1 VTAASGPPAKRLE
14 GRRAVVTGG
23 ARGIGLACVRR
34 LLDEGASALL
44 VDIDPAAA
52 EAAASALGAAGS
64 RVSAHV
70 ADLALPDQAAAIVA
84 AAERELGGVDILV
97 NNAGVA
103 PRADFLDLA
112 PQDFDRVMA
121 INLRAPFLLTQA
133 VARHLRARESGGVI
147 VNMSSINAVLNG
159 PDTLAYCVSK
169 GGLNQLT
176 RNCAVALAPYG
187 IRVNAVGPGTI
198 ATEMAASFGLTG
210 AGANAVLQ
218 RTPMRRLGR
227 PDEIAAVVAFLVSDD
242 ASFVS
247 GQTVYADGG
256 RLGLNY
262 SLPLDA

>member
-1 VTAASGPPAKRLE
+1 MSQPAALRLE
-14 GRRAVVTGG
+14 GRRAIVTGG
-23 ARGIGLACVRR
+23 ARGIGLACVQR
-34 LLDEGASALL
+34 LADEGASVLL
-44 VDIDPAAA
+44 VDIDAAVA
-52 EAAASALGAAGS
+52 EAA
-64 RVSAHV
+64 V
-70 ADLALPDQAAAIVA
+70 ADLAADVRIAVLAADLSHTDRAPTIVA

-97 NNAGVA
+97 NNAGIA
-103 PRADFLDLA
+103 PRADFLDLT
-112 PQDFDRVMA
+112 PDDFDRVMA
-121 INLRAPFLLTQA
+121 INLRTPFLLTQA
-133 VARHLRARESGGVI
+133 VARHLRARGAGGAV

-159 PDTLAYCVSK
+159 PDSLAYCVSK

-176 RNCAVALAPYG
+176 RNSAIALAPYG

-227 PDEIAAVVAFLVSDD
+227 PEEIAAVVAFLVSDD

-262 SLPLDA
+262 SLPLDD

>member
-1 VTAASGPPAKRLE
+1 VTAVLEPAAKRLE
-14 GRRAVVTGG
+14 GRRAIVTGA
-23 ARGIGLACVRR
+23 ARGIGLACVQR
-34 LLDEGASALL
+34 LADEGASVLL
-44 VDIDPAAA
+44 VDIDGVAG
-52 EAAASALGAAGS
+52 ETAASGLAKAGS
-64 RVSAHV
+64 RVAFHR
-70 ADLALPDQAAAIVA
+70 ADLALPDQATAIVA
-84 AAERELGGVDILV
+84 AAERELGGVDVLV

-103 PRADFLDLA
+103 PRTDFLELA
-112 PQDFDRVMA
+112 AEDFDRVLA

-133 VARHLRARESGGVI
+133 VARHLRARGSGGAI

-176 RNCAVALAPYG
+176 RNSAVALAPYG

-262 SLPLDA
+262 SLPLDV